1 MSGKNEPPTLN
12 MSAIPVAG
20 VGGLGLLGIVAIMA
34 FAFSPARW
42 LLFSGIVGG
51 CLVALALVVA
61 RRYRRIGTP
70 RSDRP
75 ISLFPTGSEIDDSA
89 PGAEREGKPTTRQEH
104 RLAVS

>member
-75 ISLFPTGSEIDDSA
+75 ISLFPNGSEIDDSA
-89 PGAEREGKPTTRQEH
+89 PGAECEGKPTTRQEH